1 MKKLFIIGNGFDI
14 AHGLKSDYLYFKK
27 YVYEKTFGKD
37 ENLTKLSGKEDIA
50 DYLNDLDKDL
60 EGYVYDYE
68 IKEFNIDQAVDFAKV
83 SELFYQFMLQIMKDT
98 VYWSEFEQS
107 LGRFTNIEIDMEDF
121 TDNEGDLN
129 GSVMAQNA
137 EEVGENLKVLTSVI
151 SELFSEWI
159 SLTYDKWKNFV
170 RNYRKQCY
178 QGRLSKETI
187 ILNRDS
193 VFLNFNYTHVLEDLY
208 GIPSE
213 NIYHIHG
220 EIGDELVFGHNL
232 DREDFDNPMEVATH
246 LSPLVDLLTKPVEK
260 ILSNPDSKDFFEKI
274 KDVEEIYFIGFGLRD
289 KDGVDAPYFRKIFEV
304 LPTVNIYVDDF
315 DIERRNSVQTTLSYW
330 GAQKAD
336 CLRFINTNKDIVLC

>member
-27 YVYEKTFGKD
+27 YVYEKTFGEE
-37 ENLTKLSGKEDIA
+37 ENLTELSGKEDIA

-60 EGYVYDYE
+60 EEYVYDYE
-68 IKEFNIDQAVDFAKV
+68 IKEFNIDQAVDFTKV
-83 SELFYQFMLQIMKDT
+83 SELFYQFMLQVMRDT
-98 VYWSEFEQS
+98 VYWSDFEQS

-137 EEVGENLKVLTSVI
+137 EEVGENLKVLTPVI

-159 SLTYDKWKNFV
+159 SLTYDNWKNFV

-246 LSPLVDLLTKPVEK
+246 LSQLVDSLTKPVGK
-260 ILSNPDSKDFFEKI
+260 ILSNPESEEFFEKI

-289 KDGVDAPYFRKIFEV
+289 KDGVDAPYFRKIFEE

-315 DIERRNSVQTTLSYW
+315 DIERRNSIQTTLSYW

-336 CLRFINTNKDIVLC
+336 CLRFINTNRDIVLC